1 VLSRIAESLFW
12 IGRYIERADD
22 QARVLTVNLEQS
34 TEADTSSL
42 GVELCR
48 AMGAPLEPG
57 AGSREVWSQLGT
69 DPDSPQS
76 MVTALNNCRDSARRA
91 REILTTSSWEA
102 INRAWRKVASGRLNL
117 MRPPLACRDV
127 HDHCAMI
134 IGTLIGTMPRDEAW
148 HFLMAGRY
156 IERIDMTAR
165 IIYATIVAPALPAHR
180 HLLLQSCGAQ
190 QSFVM
195 SRGQEDT
202 LTASVD
208 FLLRDRLCPRSIV
221 FCLDQAR
228 ESLSALDPTT
238 LRSGFEDDA
247 QRLLGQMSARIEF
260 MQPNEA
266 LEQLGELTQ
275 LIQETSAVATQALS
289 QRYFEGA
296 LSSTWHAK

>member
-1 VLSRIAESLFW
+1 MLSRIAESLFW

-22 QARVLTVNLEQS
+22 QARVLTVNLELS
-34 TEADTSSL
+34 TEADSSSF

-48 AMGAPLEPG
+48 AMGAPLSPDAG
-57 AGSREVWSQLGT
+57 ARDAWSRLGI

-76 MVTALNNCRDSARRA
+76 MVTALSNCRESARRA
-91 REILTTSSWEA
+91 REILSTSSWEA
-102 INRAWRKVASGRLNL
+102 INRAYRKVASGRLQL
-117 MRPPLACRDV
+117 MRPPLACREV
-127 HDHCAMI
+127 HDHCSMI
-134 IGTLIGTMPRDEAW
+134 VGDLVGTMPRDEAW

-156 IERIDMTAR
+156 IERLDMTAR
-165 IIYATIVAPALPAHR
+165 IIYATVVAPSLPAHR
-180 HLLLQSCGAQ
+180 HLLLQACGAQ

-208 FLLRDRLCPRSIV
+208 FLLRDRLCPRSII
-221 FCLDQAR
+221 FCLDAAR
-228 ESLSALDPTT
+228 DCLSALDPTT
-238 LRSGFEDDA
+238 LRSGFEDEA
-247 QRLLGQMSARIEF
+247 QRLLGQMSARIEY

-275 LIQETSAVATQALS
+275 LTQETGASATQALS

-296 LSSTWHAK
+296 LSSTWHEK